1 MENTNTTITIKD
13 ITNEEFVVCVN
24 TLDECFSFSAKTFK
38 HTNGENLTTKQAFIV
53 MAYLDEIR
61 EAIHEKVN
69 LKGEAI
75 DWDNRFLIEGSIQ
88 IMHFKGDSDST
99 SVRFDNRKHIAIS
112 KH

>member
-24 TLDECFSFSAKTFK
+24 TLDECFSFNAKTFK
-38 HTNGENLTTKQAFIV
+38 HTNGANLTMKQAFIV

-61 EAIHEKVN
+61 EAIHEKIN
-69 LKGEAI
+69 LKGLAI
-75 DWDNRFLIEGSIQ
+75 DWDNRFSIEGIVT
-88 IMHFKGDSDST
+88 I
-99 SVRFDNRKHIAIS
+99 KHIQECDNSETVCFNEQKYIAVS